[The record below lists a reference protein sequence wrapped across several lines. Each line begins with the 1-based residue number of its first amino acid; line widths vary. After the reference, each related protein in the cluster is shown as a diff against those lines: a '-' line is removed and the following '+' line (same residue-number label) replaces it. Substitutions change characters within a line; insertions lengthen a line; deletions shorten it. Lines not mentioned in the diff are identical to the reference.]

1 MTVASRSAASSHHGW
16 FVTIATT
23 SSPKYPLTTAT
34 RHQFGTMPPSSHR
47 VAVGTM
53 RTFTQWHP
61 GSP

>member
-1 MTVASRSAASSHHGW
+1 
-16 FVTIATT
+16 
-23 SSPKYPLTTAT
+23 
-34 RHQFGTMPPSSHR
+34 MPPSSHR